1 MLSCSLAYLL
11 KKSNTS
17 CLPLRYS
24 TFLTVQEFSARP
36 QCLWSAKF
44 AKSFSA
50 KGWFQAIL
58 SSSCWVIS
66 VKYSRLE
73 RPQRVAYWSEFRTNH
88 AVEVDAIPSDE
99 IRDRLEKAILERL
112 DAKAWENSQK
122 KETEEKEKL
131 RKLNRF
137 IRGWGLDKAVEILG
151 KDAPKPPKESIWDW
165 LGS

>member
-1 MLSCSLAYLL
+1 M
-11 KKSNTS
+11 
-17 CLPLRYS
+17 
-24 TFLTVQEFSARP
+24 
-36 QCLWSAKF
+36 
-44 AKSFSA
+44 
-50 KGWFQAIL
+50 
-58 SSSCWVIS
+58 
-66 VKYSRLE
+66 
-73 RPQRVAYWSEFRTNH
+73 
-88 AVEVDAIPSDE
+88 EVDAIPSDE

-112 DAKAWENSQK
+112 DVKAWENSQK